1 MWCPIISACL
11 LRSSSQLSNIFGS
24 TRHGP
29 RSVFKKHAKFFN
41 NGVDLNLVQP
51 SECRMAGEVF
61 QFMRVLRLKEALQ
74 ATTRD
79 KVFVDYK
86 RFGFVAEIINNEKT
100 FECLFAI
107 VQVLYPIFRILR
119 LADMKIGG
127 ADKLYYYVMQTNCLL
142 DPALKN
148 MVEHWN
154 DAKMPKMDF
163 NTLKLN
169 KTDKAFLKGSVF
181 WLYLLLKFV
190 HCDCI

>member
-1 MWCPIISACL
+1 MI
-11 LRSSSQLSNIFGS
+11 
-24 TRHGP
+24 
-29 RSVFKKHAKFFN
+29 FKKHARFFN
-41 NGVDLNLVQP
+41 NGVDLNLIQP

-61 QFMRVLRLKEALQ
+61 QFMCVLQLKEALQ

-127 ADKLYYYVMQTNCLL
+127 ADKLYYYVRQTNRLL

-163 NTLKLN
+163 NRLKLN

-181 WLYLLLKFV
+181 RLYLLLKFV
-190 HCDCI
+190 HCDRI